1 MARFVK
7 YVHSASDFSHLFIV
21 IFRTRE
27 GKVKYIG
34 LSEISAR
41 TLRRAH
47 AVHPISAVQLE
58 YSVSDLGI
66 EAPQI
71 GLLAAAR
78 EFAPV
83 ELAIERDAVF
93 TTAVGHSSKR
103 TLAAWHVT
111 TPEEVVEHMLG
122 LVALDDDKEKG
133 HL

>member
-7 YVHSASDFSHLFIV
+7 YVHSASDFSHLFTM

-78 EFAPV
+78 EVGAAVVAYSPLGRGLLTGQIVSFAIPTFA
-83 ELAIERDAVF
+83 LA
-93 TTAVGHSSKR
+93 SSIAH
-103 TLAAWHVT
+103 TS
-111 TPEEVVEHMLG
+111 
-122 LVALDDDKEKG
+122 
-133 HL
+133 